1 MAGREGGR
9 EGGEAH
15 NNSNISIVGHKGQQ
29 LPPREQDRARLQ
41 WGNNWAIYILKRRR
55 RKRERWREAGTN
67 DHLQSYGNTPVEYL
81 RWGMA
86 WNTALSVIVVGL
98 ETAFE
103 QT

>member
-1 MAGREGGR
+1 MVGR

-55 RKRERWREAGTN
+55 KKGRKEGARRLEPTTTSKVTA
-67 DHLQSYGNTPVEYL
+67 TPVEYL

-86 WNTALSVIVVGL
+86 SNTALSVIVVGL
-98 ETAFE
+98 EAAFE